1 MNPTPVQIKYIEFP
15 GSRRNPK
22 SYPISAGIELIE
34 ASSMVRDSELYPFSV
49 RVKNMKG
56 TGIHGY

>member
-1 MNPTPVQIKYIEFP
+1 MNPTPVQIKCIELP